1 MDEPE
6 RLLPQMAAAYLGIP
20 ELAVHQLIA
29 EGELRTVFFR
39 GVVRVPVYE
48 LRRYLERTSALD
60 EAAG

>member
-1 MDEPE
+1 
-6 RLLPQMAAAYLGIP
+6 MAAAYLGIP

-29 EGELRTVFFR
+29 EGALRTVFFR
-39 GVVRVPVYE
+39 GVARVPVYE